1 MVRVFGKDAIAGV
14 AQLDNL
20 VVYLEREVPL
30 EHPHLD
36 WLRDALSSAIAAH
49 PGATAHLHIVEVA
62 GRGGVHA
69 GPREAMTKIARQLD
83 GKLTA
88 AAFVV
93 PEGGFMP
100 ALIRSLITG
109 ILLIAARQTKAQT
122 FAELDEALRWLNAQ
136 GGPLPS
142 RTLVLEAL
150 ETLRG
155 P

>member
-1 MVRVFGKDAIAGV
+1 MVRVVGKDAIVGV
-14 AQLDNL
+14 AQVDNL
-20 VVYLEREVPL
+20 VVYLEREVPR

-36 WLRDALSSAIAAH
+36 WLRDALSATLVAH

-62 GRGGVHA
+62 GRGGVRA
-69 GPREAMTKIARQLD
+69 GPRDAMTKIARELD

-109 ILLIAARQTKAQT
+109 ILLIASRQTKTHT
-122 FAELDEALRWLNAQ
+122 FAEVDDALRWLNAT
-136 GGPLPS
+136 GGSVPA
-142 RTLVLEAL
+142 RTMVLEAL
-150 ETLRG
+150 ETLRA

>member
-1 MVRVFGKDAIAGV
+1 MIRVFGKDAVVGV

-20 VVYLEREVPL
+20 VVYLEREVPN

-36 WLRDALSSAIAAH
+36 WLRAAVDSATAAH
-49 PGATAHLHIVEVA
+49 PGATAHLHIVEVTSRA
-62 GRGGVHA
+62 GVRS
-69 GPREAMTKIARQLD
+69 GPREAMTKLARKLD

-109 ILLIAARQTKAQT
+109 ILLVAARETKTQT
-122 FAELDEALRWLNAQ
+122 FADIDQALRWLSAN
-136 GGPLPS
+136 GSPLPS
-142 RTLVLEAL
+142 RTEVLKAV
-150 ETLRG
+150 ETLRA